1 MMLLFLLTSS
11 MMLIIVHVYAEHL
24 CDARCGQSGTANSLK
39 TYSPESLQ
47 AKDIH
52 PTVLSFL
59 PILAQ

>member
-1 MMLLFLLTSS
+1 MLLFLLTSS
-11 MMLIIVHVYAEHL
+11 MMPIIILVYVEHL

-39 TYSPESLQ
+39 AYSPGSLQ
-47 AKDIH
+47 AKDIP